1 MGGFC
6 VCQTSS
12 PFDGSGLD
20 GQWHFEGVTII
31 TVEQVTDQVGRK
43 HPLVSNFSVSIKK
56 AYHFGIPFFF

>member
-43 HPLVSNFSVSIKK
+43 HPLVSNFSISIKK
-56 AYHFGIPFFF
+56 VCHFGIPFFF